1 MRATII
7 CSRPFFQI
15 SSEQFLVLT
24 ASQSTVQIMTGICWT
39 LLTSAFLQL
48 MHLPAI
54 NHIDLSSIENFPLS
68 SLALSVNLHRLDISD
83 LRHSNP
89 LDSSEIVVQSDMPKI
104 REFHTSESSLLTS
117 KLLHAELERQDGR
130 PALDVMNLRRLSM
143 FSRWSEDEQ
152 NIRYLLPNAEL
163 LKNSIY

>member
-1 MRATII
+1 
-7 CSRPFFQI
+7 
-15 SSEQFLVLT
+15 
-24 ASQSTVQIMTGICWT
+24 
-39 LLTSAFLQL
+39 
-48 MHLPAI
+48 MHLPTI

-117 KLLHAELERQDGR
+117 KLLHAERQDGR

-152 NIRYLLPNAEL
+152 NIQYLLPNAEL